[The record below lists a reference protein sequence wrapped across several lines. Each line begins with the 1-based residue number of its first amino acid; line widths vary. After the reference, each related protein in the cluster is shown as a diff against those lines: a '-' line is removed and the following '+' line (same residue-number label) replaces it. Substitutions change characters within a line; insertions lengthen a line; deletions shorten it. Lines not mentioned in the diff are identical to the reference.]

1 MERLWAILFLTSS
14 IWGQSLNFTNKDSTI
29 IIKPSQLVNLNGTRY
44 TLIHTDYNKQQI
56 VLETEIPDSAPF
68 KYLREPI
75 EGAWFYFGI
84 LKIPIYK
91 YIKNTKYQMQDTLAF
106 ESIKSF
112 KYYDKS
118 IESFFFNLKKG
129 ALIGA
134 LSGLPFGFFSE
145 DERTFASEDERI
157 NWAILYSIVWGG
169 IGAINGSIYGLLIPR
184 ESDILILG
192 DKEWKIVK

>member
-1 MERLWAILFLTSS
+1 MKRLWAILFVTSS
-14 IWGQSLNFTNKDSTI
+14 IWGQSLNFTNKDSII
-29 IIKPSQLVNLNGTRY
+29 IIKASQLVNLNGTRY
-44 TLIHTDYNKQQI
+44 TLIHTDYDKQQI

-91 YIKNTKYQMQDTLAF
+91 YIKNTKYQMQDTLTF

-118 IESFFFNLKKG
+118 KDSFIFNQKKA

-134 LSGLPFGFFSE
+134 FSGFIVGFLSEPESIE
-145 DERTFASEDERI
+145 
-157 NWAILYSIVWGG
+157 WAILGSILWGG

-184 ESDILILG
+184 ESEIFILG
-192 DKEWKIVK
+192 DKKWQIVK

>member
-1 MERLWAILFLTSS
+1 MKCLWIVLFVTNT
-14 IWGQSLNFTNKDSTI
+14 IMGQTLNFTNKDSTI

-44 TLIHTDYNKQQI
+44 TLIHTDYNKQLI

-75 EGAWFYFGI
+75 EGAIFYFGI

-91 YIKNTKYQMQDTLAF
+91 YLKNTKYQRQKTLTF

-118 IESFFFNLKKG
+118 KDSFLFNQKKA

-134 LSGLPFGFFSE
+134 FSGFFIGLLSE
-145 DERTFASEDERI
+145 PESIE
-157 NWAILYSIVWGG
+157 WAILGTILWGG

-184 ESDILILG
+184 ESYIFILG
-192 DKEWKIVK
+192 DKKWQIVK

>member
-1 MERLWAILFLTSS
+1 MKRLWAILFVTSS

-44 TLIHTDYNKQQI
+44 TLIHTDYDKQQI

-91 YIKNTKYQMQDTLAF
+91 YIKNTKYQMQDTLTF

-118 IESFFFNLKKG
+118 KDSFLFNQKKA

-134 LSGLPFGFFSE
+134 FSGFIVGFLSEPESIE
-145 DERTFASEDERI
+145 
-157 NWAILYSIVWGG
+157 WAILGSILWGG

-184 ESDILILG
+184 ESEILILG
-192 DKEWKIVK
+192 DKEWQIVK

>member
-1 MERLWAILFLTSS
+1 MKHLWLILFLISS

-44 TLIHTDYNKQQI
+44 TLIHTDYNRQHI

-91 YIKNTKYQMQDTLAF
+91 YIKNTKYQMQDTLTF

-118 IESFFFNLKKG
+118 KDSFLFNQKKA

-134 LSGLPFGFFSE
+134 FSGFIVGFLSEPESIE
-145 DERTFASEDERI
+145 
-157 NWAILYSIVWGG
+157 WAILGSILWGG

-184 ESDILILG
+184 ESEILILG
-192 DKEWKIVK
+192 DKEWQIVK

>member
-1 MERLWAILFLTSS
+1 MKRLWTILFVTSS

-29 IIKPSQLVNLNGTRY
+29 IIKPSQLVNLNGARY
-44 TLIHTDYNKQQI
+44 VLIHTDYDKQQI

-75 EGAWFYFGI
+75 EGAFFYFGI

-91 YIKNTKYQMQDTLAF
+91 YLKNTKYQMQDTLTF

-118 IESFFFNLKKG
+118 KDSFLFNQKKA

-134 LSGLPFGFFSE
+134 FSGFIVGFLSEPESIE
-145 DERTFASEDERI
+145 
-157 NWAILYSIVWGG
+157 WAILGSILWGG

-184 ESDILILG
+184 ESEILILG
-192 DKEWKIVK
+192 DKEWQIVK

>member
-1 MERLWAILFLTSS
+1 MKRLWLILFVTSS

-29 IIKPSQLVNLNGTRY
+29 IIKPSQLVNLNGARY
-44 TLIHTDYNKQQI
+44 VLIHTDYDKQQI

-75 EGAWFYFGI
+75 EGAFFYFGI

-91 YIKNTKYQMQDTLAF
+91 YLKNTKYQMQDTLTF

-118 IESFFFNLKKG
+118 KDSFLFNQKKA

-134 LSGLPFGFFSE
+134 FSGFIVGFLSEPESIE
-145 DERTFASEDERI
+145 
-157 NWAILYSIVWGG
+157 WAILGSILWGG

-184 ESDILILG
+184 ESEILILG
-192 DKEWKIVK
+192 DKEWQIVK

>member
-1 MERLWAILFLTSS
+1 MKRHWLILFVTSS

-29 IIKPSQLVNLNGTRY
+29 IIKPSQLVNLNGARY
-44 TLIHTDYNKQQI
+44 VLIHTDYDKQQI

-75 EGAWFYFGI
+75 EGAFFYFGI

-91 YIKNTKYQMQDTLAF
+91 YLKNTKYQMQDTLTF

-118 IESFFFNLKKG
+118 KDSFLFNQKKA

-134 LSGLPFGFFSE
+134 FSGFIVGFLSEPESIE
-145 DERTFASEDERI
+145 
-157 NWAILYSIVWGG
+157 WAILGSILWGG

-184 ESDILILG
+184 ESEILILG
-192 DKEWKIVK
+192 DKEWKLTK

>member
-1 MERLWAILFLTSS
+1 MKRLWVILFVISS
-14 IWGQSLNFTNKDSTI
+14 AWGQSLNFTNKDSTI
-29 IIKPSQLVNLNGTRY
+29 IIKSSQLVNLNGTRY
-44 TLIHTDYNKQQI
+44 TLIHTDYNKQHI

-91 YIKNTKYQMQDTLAF
+91 YIKNTKYQMQDTLTF

-118 IESFFFNLKKG
+118 MESFFYNQRKG
-129 ALIGA
+129 ALYGA
-134 LSGLPFGFFSE
+134 LSGFPVGYFFEEES
-145 DERTFASEDERI
+145 I

-192 DKEWKIVK
+192 DKEWQIVK